1 MMILLIKDLK
11 VLINKKYLSFQK
23 LLLKKVIE
31 AGEIRFD
38 VGQRN
43 KNKKKAVKI
52 LNRLRKTGYID
63 FEIYFNDLG
72 YVVKN
77 I

>member
-43 KNKKKAVKI
+43 KNKKKAVKL

-63 FEIYFNDLG
+63 FEIYFNEHG